1 MKMHFNKRK
10 LKKNVP
16 RLEWNHNLSFVS
28 KWCDTYW
35 MWDLD
40 NNAGDDDDAT
50 DDNEN
55 ENENNLWHLLKKAG

>member
-1 MKMHFNKRK
+1 
-10 LKKNVP
+10 
-16 RLEWNHNLSFVS
+16 
-28 KWCDTYW
+28 

-55 ENENNLWHLLKKAG
+55 KNENNLWHLLKKAG

>member
-1 MKMHFNKRK
+1 
-10 LKKNVP
+10 
-16 RLEWNHNLSFVS
+16 
-28 KWCDTYW
+28 

-55 ENENNLWHLLKKAG
+55 ENETICGIC

>member
-1 MKMHFNKRK
+1 
-10 LKKNVP
+10 
-16 RLEWNHNLSFVS
+16 
-28 KWCDTYW
+28 

-55 ENENNLWHLLKKAG
+55 ENENNLWHLLKKVG

>member
-1 MKMHFNKRK
+1 
-10 LKKNVP
+10 
-16 RLEWNHNLSFVS
+16 
-28 KWCDTYW
+28 

-40 NNAGDDDDAT
+40 NYAGDDDDDT

>member
-1 MKMHFNKRK
+1 
-10 LKKNVP
+10 
-16 RLEWNHNLSFVS
+16 
-28 KWCDTYW
+28 

-55 ENENNLWHLLKKAG
+55 ENENNLWHLLMKAR

>member
-1 MKMHFNKRK
+1 
-10 LKKNVP
+10 
-16 RLEWNHNLSFVS
+16 
-28 KWCDTYW
+28 

-40 NNAGDDDDAT
+40 NNAGDDDDVT

>member
-1 MKMHFNKRK
+1 
-10 LKKNVP
+10 
-16 RLEWNHNLSFVS
+16 
-28 KWCDTYW
+28 

-55 ENENNLWHLLKKAG
+55 ENENNLWHLLKEVG

>member
-1 MKMHFNKRK
+1 
-10 LKKNVP
+10 
-16 RLEWNHNLSFVS
+16 
-28 KWCDTYW
+28 

>member
-1 MKMHFNKRK
+1 
-10 LKKNVP
+10 
-16 RLEWNHNLSFVS
+16 
-28 KWCDTYW
+28 

-55 ENENNLWHLLKKAG
+55 ENENNLWHLLMKAG

>member
-1 MKMHFNKRK
+1 
-10 LKKNVP
+10 
-16 RLEWNHNLSFVS
+16 
-28 KWCDTYW
+28 

-50 DDNEN
+50 DDNGN